1 MNTTPVG
8 DVKLPRRSP
17 FQFPNPVNE
26 WAARSVAFGVFT
38 LSVLTLL
45 TGWYWLTLVLFV
57 GFLLRLGWGP
67 RFSPL
72 GRLAV
77 HVIAP
82 RLGTPRLVPGP
93 PKRFAQGIGTVVTGL
108 AAVLWLTT
116 GSVVGPAVLLGIL
129 VVASGLEAFLNFC
142 LGCWIF
148 ARLMSWGIIPT
159 SVCEACA
166 SVSSRYANGTA

>member
-8 DVKLPRRSP
+8 DVRVPRRSP
-17 FQFPNPVNE
+17 FHFPNPVNE
-26 WAARSVAFGVFT
+26 WAARSVASGVFL
-38 LSVLTLL
+38 LSVLTLV
-45 TGWYWLTLVLFV
+45 TGWYWLTIVLFV

-67 RFSPL
+67 RYSPL

-82 RLGTPRLVPGP
+82 RLGSPRLVPGP

-108 AAVLWLTT
+108 AVVLWLS
-116 GSVVGPAVLLGIL
+116 GSVTGPAVLLGIL
-129 VVASGLEAFLNFC
+129 VVASGLEAFLGFC

-148 ARLMSWGIIPT
+148 ARLMAWGVIPA

-166 SVSSRYANGTA
+166 NVSNRTAN